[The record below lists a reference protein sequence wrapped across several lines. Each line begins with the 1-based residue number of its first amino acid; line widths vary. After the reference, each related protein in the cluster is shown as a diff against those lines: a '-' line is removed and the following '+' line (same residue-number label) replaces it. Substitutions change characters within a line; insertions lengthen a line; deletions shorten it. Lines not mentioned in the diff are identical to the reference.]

1 MKTIQFISD
10 QEIDLNKHDFL
21 KTKVYADNLVDVINN
36 TATDSVFT
44 VGLYGSWGSG
54 KSSIIETAK
63 QSFDEKKDKVKFIT
77 YDAWQYSNDSF
88 RRMFLR
94 TLSKELNYRETDF
107 MKRFYENE
115 SREVDNEFKLSYTKS
130 ILVLIGILVLL
141 VILSFFEFKIVN
153 KVTIFSILTV
163 LGTLVALFSGVFHQ
177 LKVSVTKPY
186 VFAPEQ
192 FEDCFKEIA
201 SKALKNNS
209 IIEKLRY
216 INNCDYTIKNLNKLV
231 IVVDNID
238 RCNSEIA
245 YQLLTD
251 IKTFLGSQK
260 FSIVFIIPVDD
271 KALLKN
277 FFSKSKNG
285 FEHNDKEEFL
295 RKIFNVTL
303 RIKPYNSTDMFA
315 FTKSICEAN
324 ILKLKNETI
333 NIIGKEYSS
342 NPRRVIQ
349 LINNLNVE
357 LNNYDDEFS
366 RVNETIIC
374 CVLIIRE
381 EYPEF
386 YDKVYSNS
394 SLLINYEYS
403 NNEED
408 KSIMEVNRFMRIA
421 ESEFHYTKNSV
432 LNQILM
438 NTDNYFKEISAEVI
452 EMVNTFDV
460 DKLSEYLNQNK
471 ESKAVI
477 YDFLCF
483 KIDEAHDND
492 LKNDFSKYIE
502 MIGVLNNIENLE
514 SSYLF
519 RVFEKFESKIK
530 QGFYYS
536 ENLDSLM
543 MFVKFENDKIKK
555 YRLKKI
561 LIESIKSGIN
571 DTNEEY
577 KKKWLE
583 IFNSLLINLKD
594 EETSKLIAESYRNKY
609 HELVSIEKLSDE
621 QFKILIS
628 KSFVY
633 QRVKEIDS
641 LYSEL
646 GDEENPKYKCVK
658 FILDK
663 HHDKPFVIDS
673 VFQKFISNDYF
684 RDDLDSRFNY
694 IILLN
699 NFIKYSLNYVNNY
712 YNGYTESLLN
722 EVFGKL
728 NFIGQVQSN
737 KPIEFIESVANE
749 LNNEKK
755 SDMTDLLID
764 FVNNFYMLTSNANSL
779 HGYLIKLNSVSPRM
793 VRKIMVEFLNHG
805 EDIIFYYETLSNSFD
820 FEDEN
825 LITLIKHYLTISDNN
840 LFINNERLNKKVIR
854 SLIIEI
860 DNDETCTIINETLE
874 FIIEN
879 SRDNYFVFNLIS
891 DEISKKN
898 IGFLKKI
905 NNGIKREYADYLT
918 KTNEIINLY
927 DIDMLTFYIDV
938 DNNELSEK
946 YINAMNISTFSLNE
960 FNVLLDFL
968 IKFYN
973 ENRESNFIEILSR
986 KMINHFDDKLFRNNT
1001 VTGKK
1006 IKEKIILLRSNLK

>member
-277 FFSKSKNG
+277 FFSKSKSG

-315 FTKSICEAN
+315 FTKSICETN
-324 ILKLKNETI
+324 GLKLKNETI

-357 LNNYDDEFS
+357 LNNYDAEFS
-366 RVNETIIC
+366 TNNETIIC

-514 SSYLF
+514 NSYLYK
-519 RVFEKFESKIK
+519 VFEKFKSKLEVA
-530 QGFYYS
+530 FNYS
-536 ENLDSLM
+536 EKPNVLIDLVS
-543 MFVKFENDKIKK
+543 FEAEKINR
-555 YRLKKI
+555 YGLKKF
-561 LIESIKSGIN
+561 LISLIISRSIDS
-571 DTNEEY
+571 NEDY
-577 KKKWLE
+577 KKRW
-583 IFNSLLINLKD
+583 IDIYNAVLIKLRDK
-594 EETSKLIAESYRNKY
+594 ETSRLISDDYYRKY
-609 HELVSIEKLSDE
+609 KDLLNVKNLSDE
-621 QFKILIS
+621 QLEVILND
-628 KSFVY
+628 SFVAD
-633 QRVKEIDS
+633 RVRELDS
-641 LYSEL
+641 L
-646 GDEENPKYKCVK
+646 DIENEKYKDW
-658 FILDK
+658 I
-663 HHDKPFVIDS
+663 
-673 VFQKFISNDYF
+673 Y
-684 RDDLDSRFNY
+684 
-694 IILLN
+694 
-699 NFIKYSLNYVNNY
+699 
-712 YNGYTESLLN
+712 
-722 EVFGKL
+722 
-728 NFIGQVQSN
+728 
-737 KPIEFIESVANE
+737 
-749 LNNEKK
+749 
-755 SDMTDLLID
+755 
-764 FVNNFYMLTSNANSL
+764 
-779 HGYLIKLNSVSPRM
+779 
-793 VRKIMVEFLNHG
+793 
-805 EDIIFYYETLSNSFD
+805 
-820 FEDEN
+820 
-825 LITLIKHYLTISDNN
+825 
-840 LFINNERLNKKVIR
+840 
-854 SLIIEI
+854 
-860 DNDETCTIINETLE
+860 
-874 FIIEN
+874 
-879 SRDNYFVFNLIS
+879 
-891 DEISKKN
+891 
-898 IGFLKKI
+898 
-905 NNGIKREYADYLT
+905 
-918 KTNEIINLY
+918 
-927 DIDMLTFYIDV
+927 
-938 DNNELSEK
+938 
-946 YINAMNISTFSLNE
+946 
-960 FNVLLDFL
+960 
-968 IKFYN
+968 
-973 ENRESNFIEILSR
+973 
-986 KMINHFDDKLFRNNT
+986 
-1001 VTGKK
+1001 
-1006 IKEKIILLRSNLK
+1006 